1 MSPKSFSELRDSI
14 PQKPGV
20 YRYYDKQNN
29 LLYVGKAKNLR
40 KRVSSYFVEKK
51 HTSARLKVMVRNIDR
66 IETTIVDS
74 ERDALFLENSIIKAQ
89 QPRYNIALKDDKTYP
104 YIVIK
109 NEPMPR
115 IFFTRKVIQDGSE
128 YYGPYTSIK
137 HSRAILDFIKKI
149 YPIRTCSLKLSKE
162 NIQAEKYKVCLE
174 YHIKNCLAPC
184 VGKQTELSY
193 NANIQEIRE
202 ILKGNISSIR
212 NNMIER
218 MQAYANELDFELAQ
232 DMKLKLDHIDTFTH
246 KSHVVNPKLK
256 DIDVLSIASDE
267 KLAIAHYMKVHLGS
281 IVQVHSIA
289 MKKSLNESDN
299 DLLLYAIYELQ
310 NKGIQINQELLVPFE
325 IDLPKDEGISLTIP
339 QIGDKKKLLLLS
351 TKNAKEKLRDR
362 QLKREQHKFNQKVNP
377 VLLQMKEDLRLKEIP
392 IHIECF
398 DNSNFQGDQPVAS
411 CVVFRNGKPFKSDYR
426 KFNIK
431 TVEGPNDFASMEEV
445 VYRRYKRLLEEDLSL
460 PQLIIIDG
468 GKGQLSSALKSI
480 DLLGING
487 QITIVGIAK
496 KLEEIYFPGD
506 TYPLHID
513 KRSPSLKI
521 IQQLRNEAHRFA
533 ITFHRSKRRKNTLKT
548 ELTEIEGVGAITAK
562 KLLTHFKSIKKI
574 TEASKED
581 LILVTNQAIGKNVYN
596 YFQAKRKS
604 DS

>member
-1 MSPKSFSELRDSI
+1 MLPKTFSELRDSI
-14 PQKPGV
+14 PNKPGV
-20 YRYYDKQNN
+20 YRYYDKQDN
-29 LLYVGKAKNLR
+29 LLYVGKAKNLK
-40 KRVSSYFVEKK
+40 KRVSSYFLEKK
-51 HTSARLKVMVRNIDR
+51 HTSARLRVLVRNIHR

-109 NEPMPR
+109 NEPLPR

-137 HSRAILDFIKKI
+137 HSRAILDFIKKV
-149 YPIRTCSLKLSKE
+149 YPIRTCSLKLTQE
-162 NIQAEKYKVCLE
+162 NIKAEKFKVCLE

-184 VGKQTELSY
+184 VGKQSELAY

-212 NNMIER
+212 NNMKER
-218 MQAYANELDFELAQ
+218 MQAYANELDFEMAQ
-232 DMKLKLDHIDTFTH
+232 DMKLKLDYIDTFTH

-256 DIDVLSIASDE
+256 DIDVISIASDE
-267 KLAIAHYMKVHLGS
+267 KIAFVHYMKVHHGS
-281 IVQVHSIA
+281 IIQVHSIE
-289 MKKSLNESDN
+289 MKKSLEETDQE
-299 DLLLYAIYELQ
+299 LLIYAIYELQ
-310 NKGIQINQELLVPFE
+310 NKQIKFNKELLVPFE
-325 IDLPKDEGISLTIP
+325 IDLPKEDEISLVIP

-351 TKNAKEKLRDR
+351 TKNAKEKLRDK
-362 QLKREQHKFNQKVNP
+362 QLKREQNKYKQKVNP
-377 VLLQMKEDLRLKEIP
+377 VLLQIKEDLRLKDVP
-392 IHIECF
+392 VHIECF
-398 DNSNFQGDQPVAS
+398 DNSNFQGAQPVAS

-445 VYRRYKRLLEEDLSL
+445 VYRRYKRLIEEDISL

-480 DLLGING
+480 HLLGISG
-487 QITIVGIAK
+487 QVTVVGIAK

-506 TYPLHID
+506 SYPLHID
-513 KRSPSLKI
+513 KRSPSLKV

-548 ELTEIEGVGAITAK
+548 ELTKITGVGEVTAK

-574 TEASKED
+574 KEASKKE
-581 LILVTNQAIGKNVYN
+581 LIQLTNQKIGSSVYH
-596 YFQAKRKS
+596 YYQQKS